1 MHQRQSHRP
10 VVLLMVL
17 TLALFLG
24 MNLHAQAAKEGQCGL
39 TLPIDNGVTVPLPG
53 NIPALARPANDFGAA
68 DPAMPMQHMILTLKI
83 SPEKRA
89 KLDRLLVKQQDPASP
104 LYHHWL
110 TPQQFGRRFGPSRA
124 DLAVV
129 KHWLRSEGFSIDKVA
144 NGRMWINFSGMTSD
158 VERAFHT
165 QIHNYLVHGVV
176 YDSNA
181 TDISIPS
188 VLAPVVA
195 GVVSLNS
202 FPLKPMNTGFHKLS
216 PADAAA
222 VAAKTGGIQADWSGT
237 ANGSNGVY
245 TSPIDW
251 ATIYDANASY
261 SANGNGSGVT
271 IGIVGRTNP
280 GTSNWATFRSVLGL
294 PANTPT
300 IIVNGTNPGDLG
312 AGEDGEAD
320 LDAEWSG
327 GVAPGATVKFVASKS
342 TSSTDGVDLSAQY
355 IVDNNIADVMSTS
368 FGQCES
374 SMGSSEN
381 NFYNNLWSQAASQ
394 GITSCVSTGDSG
406 PAGCAGGSASSGSG
420 QSGVN
425 GLASTPYDIAVGATQ
440 LSTSSSYWNGSG
452 AAISYI
458 PETPWNESGTV
469 SGGSGLWSTS
479 SGASNTYSKPSWQ
492 SAPGVPSASHR
503 YLPDVCL
510 DGSDMFFGNY
520 GMLVY
525 TQGSMATTG
534 GTSAASPSFAGVMA
548 LIVQKYGRQGNANT
562 VLYQLGT
569 AQYGSSG
576 PAVFHDITSGN
587 NNVPGLTGYTATT
600 AWDEVTGLGT
610 VDVDALVNNWSGAAS
625 TYSIS
630 GTITYNGS
638 GLSGVSVTAGSVS
651 ATTNA
656 SGAYT
661 INGVANG
668 TYTVTPSLSGYTF
681 SPASQ
686 SVTVNSANVTG
697 INFTA
702 SGGTVTYSISGTIT
716 AGGSSLSGVTVST
729 GSASATTNSSGTY
742 TISGLGNGTYT
753 VTPSLSG
760 YTFSPASQSVTING
774 ANKTGI
780 NFAGTASGGGCNAQT
795 ATYSSTYHCPAAT
808 TAGKS
813 VTAPSSLLQCSGNNE
828 ANSPN
833 TIDGCA
839 DGTSGTCH
847 SDESIEAITIATTD
861 GTSCL
866 APGRQVTVT
875 VDTYC
880 WGTADYVTFFYAT
893 DASNPT
899 WTKVGSTQQAP
910 GSGSHSFTWTFTL
923 SGTAGT
929 MQAVRAQMTY
939 NHDPGTAACYS
950 GSYNDRDDLA
960 FMTSGTAPTTY
971 GISGTITS
979 GGSGLSGVTV
989 STNGT
994 TATTNSSGAYTLSG
1008 LVNGTY
1014 TVTPSLNGYTFSP
1027 ASQSV
1032 TINGA
1037 NKTGINF
1044 TATVIPPST
1053 YNISGTITSGGSGL
1067 SGVTVT
1073 AGSASATTNGSGAYT
1088 LSGLV
1093 NGSYTVA
1100 PSLSGYTFTPAS
1112 ASEMVN
1118 GANITG
1124 VNFTAASAS
1133 GTGIA
1138 NGGFETGSLSGW
1150 STSGA
1155 VTPAASTVQKHS
1167 GSYSAYL
1174 AGSVNGS
1181 ATDSILYQNV
1191 TVPAGGGTLSF
1202 WYYPVSPDSITY
1214 DWQQVDICNTS
1225 GTVLANVMKVC
1236 SNTKAWT
1243 NKTLDLSSYAGQT
1256 IQIRFTDH
1264 DDGYSGDQTNMYVDD
1279 VTVIPPAATYSIS
1292 GTITY
1297 NGSGLSGVTV
1307 TAGSASATTAGSG
1320 AYTITGVTD
1329 GTYTV
1334 LPTLAGYAFTPA
1346 SASETVNGA
1355 NVSGVNFTA
1364 AVSAGPTTLFSD
1376 GFESGGWSTAQVS
1389 GSQGAWSMVSSGPH
1403 PSASPHGGSTLAD
1416 FNSWTSHNGNETRLY
1431 RTQGFAISNSYST
1444 ATLSFWMYHETGY
1457 SSDNDR
1463 VQVQVSTNGT
1473 TWTNVGS
1480 AVSRYNGSTGWA
1492 QATVDLSAYKG
1503 QTVYLA
1509 FVGISAYGNDCYID
1523 DVSVVGQ

>member
-1 MHQRQSHRP
+1 M
-10 VVLLMVL
+10 
-17 TLALFLG
+17 
-24 MNLHAQAAKEGQCGL
+24 
-39 TLPIDNGVTVPLPG
+39 
-53 NIPALARPANDFGAA
+53 
-68 DPAMPMQHMILTLKI
+68 
-83 SPEKRA
+83 
-89 KLDRLLVKQQDPASP
+89 
-104 LYHHWL
+104 
-110 TPQQFGRRFGPSRA
+110 
-124 DLAVV
+124 
-129 KHWLRSEGFSIDKVA
+129 
-144 NGRMWINFSGMTSD
+144 
-158 VERAFHT
+158 
-165 QIHNYLVHGVV
+165 
-176 YDSNA
+176 
-181 TDISIPS
+181 
-188 VLAPVVA
+188 
-195 GVVSLNS
+195 
-202 FPLKPMNTGFHKLS
+202 
-216 PADAAA
+216 
-222 VAAKTGGIQADWSGT
+222 
-237 ANGSNGVY
+237 
-245 TSPIDW
+245 
-251 ATIYDANASY
+251 
-261 SANGNGSGVT
+261 
-271 IGIVGRTNP
+271 
-280 GTSNWATFRSVLGL
+280 
-294 PANTPT
+294 
-300 IIVNGTNPGDLG
+300 
-312 AGEDGEAD
+312 
-320 LDAEWSG
+320 
-327 GVAPGATVKFVASKS
+327 
-342 TSSTDGVDLSAQY
+342 
-355 IVDNNIADVMSTS
+355 
-368 FGQCES
+368 
-374 SMGSSEN
+374 
-381 NFYNNLWSQAASQ
+381 
-394 GITSCVSTGDSG
+394 
-406 PAGCAGGSASSGSG
+406 
-420 QSGVN
+420 
-425 GLASTPYDIAVGATQ
+425 
-440 LSTSSSYWNGSG
+440 
-452 AAISYI
+452 
-458 PETPWNESGTV
+458 
-469 SGGSGLWSTS
+469 
-479 SGASNTYSKPSWQ
+479 
-492 SAPGVPSASHR
+492 
-503 YLPDVCL
+503 
-510 DGSDMFFGNY
+510 
-520 GMLVY
+520 
-525 TQGSMATTG
+525 
-534 GTSAASPSFAGVMA
+534 
-548 LIVQKYGRQGNANT
+548 
-562 VLYQLGT
+562 
-569 AQYGSSG
+569 
-576 PAVFHDITSGN
+576 
-587 NNVPGLTGYTATT
+587 
-600 AWDEVTGLGT
+600 
-610 VDVDALVNNWSGAAS
+610 
-625 TYSIS
+625 
-630 GTITYNGS
+630 
-638 GLSGVSVTAGSVS
+638 
-651 ATTNA
+651 
-656 SGAYT
+656 
-661 INGVANG
+661 
-668 TYTVTPSLSGYTF
+668 
-681 SPASQ
+681 
-686 SVTVNSANVTG
+686 TVNSANVTG

-716 AGGSSLSGVTVST
+716 AGGSGLSGVTVST
-729 GSASATTNSSGTY
+729 GSASATANSSGTY
-742 TISGLGNGTYT
+742 TISGLANGTYT

-780 NFAGTASGGGCNAQT
+780 NFAGTASGGGCNALT
-795 ATYSSTYHCPAAT
+795 ASYNSTYHCPAVT

-813 VTAPSSLLQCSGNNE
+813 VTAPASLLQCVGSGKE
-828 ANSPN
+828 ANAPN

-866 APGRQVTVT
+866 APGQQVTVT

-880 WGTADYVTFFYAT
+880 WGTADYVSFFYST
-893 DASNPT
+893 DASTPS

-910 GSGSHSFTWTFTL
+910 GSGAHSFTWTFTL
-923 SGTAGT
+923 SGTAGA

-939 NHDPGTAACYS
+939 NADPGSNACYS

-960 FMTSGTAPTTY
+960 FMTATTTPPSTY
-971 GISGTITS
+971 SISGSVS
-979 GGSGLSGVTV
+979 GDVANGVTMTLSGAGT
-989 STNGT
+989 GT
-994 TATTNSSGAYTLSG
+994 TTTNSSGTYSFSG
-1008 LVNGTY
+1008 LANGTY
-1014 TVTPSLNGYTFSP
+1014 TVTPNLSGYTFSP

-1044 TATVIPPST
+1044 TATAIPPST

-1073 AGSASATTNGSGAYT
+1073 AGSASATTSGSGAYT

-1093 NGSYTVA
+1093 NGTYTVTPNLSGYTFSPA
-1100 PSLSGYTFTPAS
+1100 SQSVTINGANKTGINFTATAIPPSTYNISGTITSGGSGLSGVTVTAGSASATTSGSGAYTLSGLVNGTYTVTPSLSGYTFTPAS
-1112 ASEMVN
+1112 ASETVN

-1133 GTGIA
+1133 STGIA

-1155 VTPAASTVQKHS
+1155 VPPAASTAQKHS

-1202 WYYPVSPDSITY
+1202 WYYPVSPDTITY

-1307 TAGSASATTAGSG
+1307 MAGSASATTASSG

-1355 NVSGVNFTA
+1355 NVTGVNFTA
-1364 AVSAGPTTLFSD
+1364 TVSAGPTTLFSD
-1376 GFESGGWSTAQVS
+1376 GFENGGWSTSQVS

-1431 RTQGFAISNSYST
+1431 RPQGFAISNSYST

-1480 AVSRYNGSTGWA
+1480 AVSRYDGSTGWA
-1492 QATVDLSAYKG
+1492 QATVNLSAYKG

-1523 DVSVVGQ
+1523 DVSVVGH